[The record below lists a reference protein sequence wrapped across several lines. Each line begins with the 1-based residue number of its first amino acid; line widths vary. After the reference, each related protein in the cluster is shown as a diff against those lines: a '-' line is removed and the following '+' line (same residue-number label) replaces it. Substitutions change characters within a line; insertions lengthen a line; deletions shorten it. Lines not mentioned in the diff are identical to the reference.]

1 MAKEKKTELT
11 DKTEI
16 AEKKEISEKTEVAE
30 TKQKKSSKVKKE
42 PKTISVKK
50 LPKIYR
56 KRYLEKAYKKKILKK
71 VYVASDKKL
80 IESLFETEKD
90 KKERE
95 IYFVPQDK
103 NISTK
108 DFKRLKLVAKQ
119 IKKQKGGIKF
129 LPLVACLV
137 FVSVLVIAISLF
149 KNPLLE
155 KALVSSLQGVF
166 KAKTDIEKVD
176 FKIFGAS
183 LEISGIQQANKDEPM
198 KNIFEIEKIKV
209 DYNLTEL
216 LKGKFYAQ
224 DLTVSGVALGTE
236 RSESG
241 ELPFV
246 PKTAEE
252 LEAEKEMEAKKAQ
265 LKESAKTRL
274 KEMFSAYN
282 PENFIGNIEEELQT
296 SEVSKKVTE
305 DVQQKIEKW
314 QNTPDQLQKSL
325 DDFSKNTNKLMNTD
339 WSKISNLQ
347 DLKSA
352 LETAKKAI
360 TESSNITKTFETTT
374 KDLLKDV
381 NLVSDYGTLISDT
394 VKSDINLVDAKIDNI
409 KYLFSVEGFSQIMN
423 DGVQGMLYDIFG
435 KYYTYFEK
443 AKSLASSATQKK
455 DELAETVKEVVP
467 NEVTEVASKLEKAN
481 TKEIKTKKERM
492 QGRDVYYKKDTVPRF
507 LIENVNAS
515 GYETGTEN
523 LLFDAKITELSFDQD
538 VREKPTN
545 LSAFFKISEH
555 LNNASLTFDSRTL
568 SLAPLLSGDYF
579 GTGFSIDSDAEI
591 FNLKG
596 LSNIDADISMKKGG
610 VLEIGGILD
619 MEVSEIIA
627 MDLENEK
634 VNELYQK
641 ALSRIENLS
650 LGFDIQVGLNGEFS
664 VNIANPEKLVTQLA
678 EPVASVFEEE
688 ITQITKDAKEK
699 AKSYIS
705 ENSDVAT
712 EKLEEFTKIKDLI
725 QGKKSVMDE
734 LNLKLEDKK
743 SELSK
748 RIEELTKQT
757 ATDALKGLGLPTNQ
771 NDKSSTKSA
780 SDSLKDLK
788 KLFN

>member
-1 MAKEKKTELT
+1 MKNEKN
-11 DKTEI
+11 
-16 AEKKEISEKTEVAE
+16 
-30 TKQKKSSKVKKE
+30 E
-42 PKTISVKK
+42 PKTISAKK
-50 LPKIYR
+50 LPKIFK
-56 KRYLEKAYKKKILKK
+56 KRYLENSYKKKILKK
-71 VYVASDKKL
+71 VYVDSDKKL

-90 KKERE
+90 KKERD

-103 NISTK
+103 NIPTK

-137 FVSVLVIAISLF
+137 FVSILVIAISLF

-155 KALVSSLQGVF
+155 KAIVSSLQGVF

-176 FKIFGAS
+176 FKILGAS
-183 LEISGIQQANKDEPM
+183 LEIKGIQQANKDEPM
-198 KNIFEIEKIKV
+198 KNIFEIENIKV

-241 ELPFV
+241 ELPFI
-246 PKTAEE
+246 PKTPEE
-252 LEAEKEMEAKKAQ
+252 LQAEKEMEAKKQA
-265 LKESAKTRL
+265 LKESAKNRL

-296 SEVSKKVTE
+296 SEISKQVTE
-305 DVQQKIEKW
+305 EVQQKIEKW

-325 DDFSKNTNKLMNTD
+325 DDFSNSTNKLMNTD

-352 LETAKKAI
+352 LETTKKAI
-360 TESSNITKTFETTT
+360 TESSNITKTFDSTT

-423 DGVQGMLYDIFG
+423 DGVQGMLYDVFG
-435 KYYTYFEK
+435 KYYTYFLK
-443 AKSLASSATQKK
+443 AKELASSVTQKK

-467 NEVTEVASKLEKAN
+467 NELTEVASKLEKAN
-481 TKEIKTKKERM
+481 TKEIKAKKERM

-507 LIENVNAS
+507 LIENVYGS
-515 GYETGTEN
+515 GYENGTEN
-523 LLFDAKITELSFDQD
+523 LLFDAKITELSFDHN

-545 LSAFFKISEH
+545 LSAFFKIAEH
-555 LNNASLTFDSRTL
+555 LNNASLIFDSRTL

-579 GTGFSIDSDAEI
+579 GTGFSINSDAEI

-619 MEVSEIIA
+619 MDVSEIIA

-641 ALSRIENLS
+641 ALSRVENLT
-650 LGFDIQVGLNGEFS
+650 LGFDIEIGLNGEFS
-664 VNIANPEKLVTQLA
+664 INIANPEKLVTQLSK
-678 EPVASVFEEE
+678 PVASVFEEE
-688 ITQITKDAKEK
+688 ISQITANTKEK
-699 AKSYIS
+699 ATAYIS
-705 ENSDVAT
+705 DNS
-712 EKLEEFTKIKDLI
+712 EKINAKMAEFNKIKDLI
-725 QGKKSVMDE
+725 HGKQSVMDE
-734 LNLKLEDKK
+734 LKLKLEDKK
-743 SELSK
+743 TELTK
-748 RIEELTKQT
+748 RIEELTKQAT
-757 ATDALKGLGLPTNQ
+757 TDALKGLGLPADS

-780 SDSLKDLK
+780 SESLKDLK

>member
-1 MAKEKKTELT
+1 MKNEE
-11 DKTEI
+11 
-16 AEKKEISEKTEVAE
+16 KEIIENNEKSTSAK
-30 TKQKKSSKVKKE
+30 KQNSKEKKE
-42 PKTISVKK
+42 PKTISAKK
-50 LPKIYR
+50 LPKIFK
-56 KRYLEKAYKKKILKK
+56 KRYLENSYKKKILKK

-90 KKERE
+90 KKDRE
-95 IYFVPQDK
+95 VYFVPQDK
-103 NISTK
+103 KIPTK

-137 FVSVLVIAISLF
+137 FISILVIAISLF

-176 FKIFGAS
+176 FKILGAS

-198 KNIFEIEKIKV
+198 KNLFEIENIKV

-236 RSESG
+236 RSDSG

-252 LEAEKEMEAKKAQ
+252 LEAEKEMEAKKQA

-296 SEVSKKVTE
+296 SEISKQVTE
-305 DVQQKIEKW
+305 EVQQKIEKW

-325 DDFSKNTNKLMNTD
+325 DDFSNTTNKLINTD
-339 WSKISNLQ
+339 WSKISNLK
-347 DLKSA
+347 DLKTA
-352 LETAKKAI
+352 LETTKKAI
-360 TESSNITKTFETTT
+360 SDSSNLTKTFDSTT

-467 NEVTEVASKLEKAN
+467 NELTEVASKLEKAN
-481 TKEIKTKKERM
+481 TKEIKAKKERLK
-492 QGRDVYYKKDTVPRF
+492 GRDVYYKKDTVPRF

-523 LLFDAKITELSFDQD
+523 LLFDAKITELSLDQD

-545 LSAFFKISEH
+545 LSAFFKIAEH
-555 LNNASLTFDSRTL
+555 LNNASLIFDSRSL

-619 MEVSEIIA
+619 MAVSEIIA

-641 ALSRIENLS
+641 ALSRVENLS
-650 LGFDIQVGLNGEFS
+650 LGFDVQVGLNGEFS
-664 VNIANPEKLVTQLA
+664 VNIANPEKLVTQLSK
-678 EPVASVFEEE
+678 PVASVFEEE

-705 ENSDVAT
+705 ENSGVAT

-734 LNLKLEDKK
+734 FNLKLEDKK

>member
-1 MAKEKKTELT
+1 MKN
-11 DKTEI
+11 
-16 AEKKEISEKTEVAE
+16 
-30 TKQKKSSKVKKE
+30 E
-42 PKTISVKK
+42 PKTISAKK
-50 LPKIYR
+50 LPKIFK
-56 KRYLEKAYKKKILKK
+56 KRYLENSYNKKILKK
-71 VYVASDKKL
+71 IYVDSDKKL
-80 IESLFETEKD
+80 VESLFETEKD
-90 KKERE
+90 KKERD

-103 NISTK
+103 NIPTK
-108 DFKRLKLVAKQ
+108 NFKRLKLVAKQ

-137 FVSVLVIAISLF
+137 FVSILVIAISLF

-176 FKIFGAS
+176 FKILGAS
-183 LEISGIQQANKDEPM
+183 LEIKGIQQANKDEPM
-198 KNIFEIEKIKV
+198 KNLFEIENIKV

-236 RSESG
+236 RSVSG

-246 PKTAEE
+246 PKTPEE
-252 LEAEKEMEAKKAQ
+252 LQAEKEMEAKKQA
-265 LKESAKTRL
+265 LKESAKNRL

-296 SEVSKKVTE
+296 SEISKQVTE
-305 DVQQKIEKW
+305 EVQQKIEKW

-325 DDFSKNTNKLMNTD
+325 DDFSNSTNKLINTD
-339 WSKISNLQ
+339 WSKISNLK
-347 DLKSA
+347 DLKTA
-352 LETAKKAI
+352 LETTKKAI
-360 TESSNITKTFETTT
+360 TESSNLTKTFETTT

-381 NLVSDYGTLISDT
+381 NMVSDYGTLVSDT
-394 VKSDINLVDAKIDNI
+394 IKSDLNLVDSKINNI

-423 DGVQGMLYDIFG
+423 DGVQGMLYDVFG
-435 KYYTYFEK
+435 KYYTYFLK
-443 AKSLASSATQKK
+443 AKELASSATQKK

-467 NEVTEVASKLEKAN
+467 NELTEVASKLEKVN
-481 TKEIKTKKERM
+481 TKEIKPKKERLK
-492 QGRDVYYKKDTVPRF
+492 GRDVYYKKDTVPRF

-515 GYETGTEN
+515 GYETRTEN
-523 LLFDAKITELSFDQD
+523 LLFDAKITELSFDHN

-545 LSAFFKISEH
+545 LSAFFKIAEH
-555 LNNASLTFDSRTL
+555 LNNASLIFDSRTL

-579 GTGFSIDSDAEI
+579 GTGFSINSDAEI

-596 LSNIDADISMKKGG
+596 ISNIDADISMKKGG

-619 MEVSEIIA
+619 MDVSEIIA

-641 ALSRIENLS
+641 ALSRVENLT
-650 LGFDIQVGLNGEFS
+650 LGFDIEIGLNGEFS
-664 VNIANPEKLVTQLA
+664 INIANPEKLVTQLSK
-678 EPVASVFEEE
+678 PVASVFEEE
-688 ITQITKDAKEK
+688 ISQITANTKEK
-699 AKSYIS
+699 ATAYIS
-705 ENSDVAT
+705 DNS
-712 EKLEEFTKIKDLI
+712 EKINAKMAEFNKIKDLI
-725 QGKKSVMDE
+725 HGKQSVMDE
-734 LNLKLEDKK
+734 LKLKLEDKK
-743 SELSK
+743 TELSK
-748 RIEELTKQT
+748 RIEELTKQA
-757 ATDALKGLGLPTNQ
+757 ATDALKGLGLPADS

-780 SDSLKDLK
+780 SESLKDLK

>member
-1 MAKEKKTELT
+1 
-11 DKTEI
+11 
-16 AEKKEISEKTEVAE
+16 
-30 TKQKKSSKVKKE
+30 
-42 PKTISVKK
+42 
-50 LPKIYR
+50 
-56 KRYLEKAYKKKILKK
+56 
-71 VYVASDKKL
+71 
-80 IESLFETEKD
+80 
-90 KKERE
+90 
-95 IYFVPQDK
+95 
-103 NISTK
+103 
-108 DFKRLKLVAKQ
+108 
-119 IKKQKGGIKF
+119 
-129 LPLVACLV
+129 
-137 FVSVLVIAISLF
+137 
-149 KNPLLE
+149 
-155 KALVSSLQGVF
+155 
-166 KAKTDIEKVD
+166 
-176 FKIFGAS
+176 
-183 LEISGIQQANKDEPM
+183 
-198 KNIFEIEKIKV
+198 
-209 DYNLTEL
+209 
-216 LKGKFYAQ
+216 
-224 DLTVSGVALGTE
+224 
-236 RSESG
+236 
-241 ELPFV
+241 
-246 PKTAEE
+246 
-252 LEAEKEMEAKKAQ
+252 MEAKKAQ

-296 SEVSKKVTE
+296 SKVSKQVTE

-352 LETAKKAI
+352 LETTKKAI

-467 NEVTEVASKLEKAN
+467 NEVTEVASKLEKSN
-481 TKEIKTKKERM
+481 IKEIKAKKERM

-523 LLFDAKITELSFDQD
+523 LLFDAKITELSLDQD
-538 VREKPTN
+538 VREKPTE
-545 LSAFFKISEH
+545 LSAFFKLAEH

-619 MEVSEIIA
+619 MAVSEIIA

-641 ALSRIENLS
+641 ALSRVENLS
-650 LGFDIQVGLNGEFS
+650 LGFDVQVCLNGEFS

-705 ENSDVAT
+705 ENSGVAT

-734 LNLKLEDKK
+734 LNLKLKDKK